1 MRFVGIAATRLD
13 TTDRPAT
20 EATDVVV
27 MDALFSALAG
37 ETTSVVRRL
46 LLMCGRGDL
55 VTVRHMSDMI
65 TKSSRG

>member
-37 ETTSVVRRL
+37 ETTSVVAY
-46 LLMCGRGDL
+46 CCCAVVGDL
-55 VTVRHMSDMI
+55 ITVRHMSDMI